1 MSRRER
7 VFWAFVE
14 PVVAVG
20 LGLAIVVL
28 AGAGA
33 VKSVRSWAAAHE
45 VASA

>member
-1 MSRRER
+1 MSKRER

-14 PVVAVG
+14 PVGAVG
-20 LGLAIVVL
+20 VGLAIVAL

-33 VKSVRSWAAAHE
+33 VKSVRSWAAARE